1 MGFGLSVILGES
13 RKKDKVF
20 DDLGQGL
27 CGGGESKLLVD
38 NPCHP
43 S

>member
-20 DDLGQGL
+20 DDLGQGVVWR
-27 CGGGESKLLVD
+27 GGKQTPG
-38 NPCHP
+38 
-43 S
+43 